1 MKNSLY
7 IIDQKHKQIFYNWQ
21 SVFVS
26 ENSLNI
32 ELGNGSS
39 YILGVYKSEKEAYG
53 ALNILI
59 DAIEGGRMFFVAPL
73 YGYGENNQ
81 NK

>member
-26 ENSLNI
+26 KTALTLN
-32 ELGNGSS
+32 L
-39 YILGVYKSEKEAYG
+39 V
-53 ALNILI
+53 
-59 DAIEGGRMFFVAPL
+59 MVAPIFWEFTSL
-73 YGYGENNQ
+73 KRKHMARLTY
-81 NK
+81 